1 MRFLIPLFFLVSS
14 VWADG
19 GRIVGEKTVS
29 DIKVILFAHPT
40 PLRAGPTDFSLF
52 LVHSGMQKPV
62 LDASVFLQ
70 CRKISAPAPEFA
82 WKGPGCVSPGV
93 DLQAKRGQSG
103 NQLLYAAA
111 QVLPEPGLWE
121 IEVRVDRGGK
131 SMTIPFS
138 LEVGRPASSW
148 LVWWPLLSMVPGG
161 ILLYFWRS
169 RLIKS
174 SRRP

>member
-1 MRFLIPLFFLVSS
+1 MRFLIALFFLITS

-19 GRIVGEKTVS
+19 GRIVGEKTVP
-29 DIKVILFAHPT
+29 DIKVILFAHPS
-40 PLRAGPTDFSLF
+40 PLRAGPIDFSIF
-52 LVHSGMQKPV
+52 LVHVDTQKPV

-70 CRKISAPAPEFA
+70 GRKISAPTPEFA

-103 NQLLYAAA
+103 NQLLYAAT

-121 IEVRVDRGGK
+121 IGVRVDRCGK
-131 SMTIPFS
+131 SIAIPFC
-138 LEVGRPASSW
+138 LEIGRPAASW
-148 LVWWPLLSMVPGG
+148 LVWWPLLSMIPGG

-169 RLIKS
+169 RLIRT
-174 SRRP
+174 RRGP